1 MTRFNHIRQHTSS
14 ALDNATWSISEP
26 DRYARVKLQCTC
38 QGVTLESDY
47 VHLDNAKETK
57 HGMER
62 MLKEI
67 IFAEQ
72 SKHILIRR
80 QGA

>member
-1 MTRFNHIRQHTSS
+1 MAKYNFIRKPIKGE
-14 ALDNATWSISEP
+14 LDKATWAVSEP
-26 DRYARVKLQCTC
+26 NRWGQVKLQVTY
-38 QGVTLESDY
+38 QGIVLESDY